1 MYLKTLCQ
9 CVKMKIGDIMITES
23 ILDALELLYSKREN
37 FSSEELDKVEFLTIK
52 KIDYDGEI
60 LSVDF
65 NDLLNFKN
73 LKNLAIDGCML
84 DLNLMLVL
92 QKLPFL
98 ENLSLY
104 NCEVIEDI
112 YPLFENINIKNLLLD
127 NTNFDLT
134 KLSHNYENLKV
145 SSVEFRPFNS
155 FVKSL
160 DVSSCKIDNLDL
172 LLNCNFDEIIISY
185 ELYSNNQLLFDELD
199 KSVTIMEE
207 NGQFAMKRD
216 DNYGNI

>member
-1 MYLKTLCQ
+1 
-9 CVKMKIGDIMITES
+9 MITDS

-52 KIDYDGEI
+52 KLDYDGEI

-92 QKLPFL
+92 QKLTSL
-98 ENLSLY
+98 ESLSLY

-112 YPLFENINIKNLLLD
+112 YHLFENINIKNLLLD

-172 LLNCNFDEIIISY
+172 LLKCNFDEIIISY

-207 NGQFAMKRD
+207 NGQFVMKRD